1 MARHVDRATLPTEPA
16 PAALATPR
24 PARWLALGA
33 VAGPI
38 LFTLTWVVL
47 GFVSPGYTLFGTRI
61 APYSPVSQPISGL
74 GLGDTGPFMNAAF
87 ILGGLLLLA
96 GVIGVFQTIGNTPR
110 PAARRASVALL
121 ALTPLGMVTV
131 GVFTLEA
138 VLAHLIGFLLAV
150 GTPVLS
156 FLVAGRFLRD
166 IPGWR
171 RFGTWL
177 LLGSP
182 LTLVLLVLFFLT
194 FVPTAAGAQEGVG
207 GLTQR
212 LLVVEVLTW
221 FVAMGWLASRA
232 PTSADGP
239 GRAMRK
245 WWSGPGASG
254 SNHRVSGPVST
265 SAGRSHASPRSG
277 APTPRFRAASAPRPP
292 EVRPR

>member
-1 MARHVDRATLPTEPA
+1 MARPVDSPTLRRKLA
-16 PAALATPR
+16 PPALATLR

-33 VAGPI
+33 VASPI

-47 GFVSPGYTLFGTRI
+47 GFLSPGYTLFGTQI

-74 GLGDTGPFMNAAF
+74 GLGDTAPFMTGAF

-96 GVIGVFQTIGNTPR
+96 GVIGVFRTIGGTPR

-138 VLAHLIGFLLAV
+138 VLAHLVGFLLAV
-150 GTPVLS
+150 ATPVVS
-156 FLVAGRFLRD
+156 FLVAGRYLRA

-182 LTLVLLVLFFLT
+182 LTLVLVVLFFLT
-194 FVPTAAGAQEGVG
+194 FVPTAAGVQEGVG

-221 FVAMGWLASRA
+221 FVAMGWRA
-232 PTSADGP
+232 
-239 GRAMRK
+239 
-245 WWSGPGASG
+245 
-254 SNHRVSGPVST
+254 
-265 SAGRSHASPRSG
+265 
-277 APTPRFRAASAPRPP
+277 FRAPRPAAAP
-292 EVRPR
+292 AGRVPRHPGAGRRPAA